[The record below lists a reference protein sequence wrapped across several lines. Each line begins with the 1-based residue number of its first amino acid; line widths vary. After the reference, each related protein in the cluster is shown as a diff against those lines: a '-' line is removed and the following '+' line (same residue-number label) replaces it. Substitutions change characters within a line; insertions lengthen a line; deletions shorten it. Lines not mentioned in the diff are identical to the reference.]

1 MDTIKTNNA
10 LVLRKIGSVFFII
23 DVTRNKL
30 YELNQTAADVFSM
43 LSQSYSI
50 EKIVE
55 EICERYE
62 MQRAVVQPDIDEVVN
77 AFVEIGAVITST
89 KKGPGKLIS
98 VVPKRPFSYY
108 VNNYWSK
115 QEHPYKV
122 KSFEL
127 TPRCNFLCYHCYQG
141 ELKESG
147 KELDTGTIKR
157 IIDKMVDIGALQVV
171 FSGGDPFIRPDFS
184 EIYRYAKY
192 KGMLIRVF
200 TNGSM
205 ITESHL
211 SLFKELP
218 PERLI
223 VSVYGFC
230 EETYQKTTKRFGMYE
245 KVMNNIN
252 EIIKAKV
259 PLSLKLI
266 VSKLTIEDF
275 PAICQFAKDNRV
287 ELRYAF
293 YIYPSNTN
301 DTSICDYMIDVK
313 DMLKIDISYQKE
325 FNQKVTQKKNEWMS
339 FYKKNGYVPQ
349 YLCDFPHNQFYVD
362 YEGTIFG
369 CSAGLKQLGGNILTE
384 KFETIWQRFKS
395 IRNTPMKSI
404 NECIECKALY
414 FCVNC
419 PADEYSFYGNVEMIN
434 EKICLFA
441 KAKYLYYY
449 SKMSYD
455 DIVKLLKL

>member
-1 MDTIKTNNA
+1 
-10 LVLRKIGSVFFII
+10 
-23 DVTRNKL
+23 
-30 YELNQTAADVFSM
+30 
-43 LSQSYSI
+43 
-50 EKIVE
+50 
-55 EICERYE
+55 
-62 MQRAVVQPDIDEVVN
+62 MQRSVVQSDIEEVVN
-77 AFVEIGAVITST
+77 TFVEIGVVTTST
-89 KKGPGKLIS
+89 KDKPGKLVS

-147 KELDTGTIKR
+147 KELDTETIKR

-192 KGMLIRVF
+192 KGLLIRVF

-205 ITESHL
+205 IKESHL

-218 PERLI
+218 PERII
-223 VSVYGFC
+223 VSIYGAS
-230 EETYQKTTKRFGMYE
+230 EETYRKTTKQIGMYNR
-245 KVMNNIN
+245 VMNNIH
-252 EIIKAKV
+252 EIIHAYI

-266 VSKLTIEDF
+266 VSKLTIQDF
-275 PAICQFAKDNRV
+275 PAICQFAKDKGI

-293 YIYPSNTN
+293 YIFPSNTN
-301 DTSICDYMIDVK
+301 DTSICDYMIEVK

-325 FNQKVTQKKNEWMS
+325 FNQKVAQKKNRWMS
-339 FYKKNGYVPQ
+339 FYNENGYVPQ

-369 CSAGLKQLGGNILTE
+369 CSAGLKPLGGNILTDS
-384 KFETIWQRFKS
+384 FETIWQRFRS
-395 IRNTPMKSI
+395 VRNKPMNSI
-404 NECIECKALY
+404 NECVDCKALY

-419 PADEYSFYGNVEMIN
+419 PADEYSFYGDAEMIN

-449 SKMSYD
+449 CKISYD
-455 DIVKLLKL
+455 DIVKLLIL